1 MDFATRSAVITRADS
16 LFQVLDSHP
25 ETEGIGVVVIADR
38 TLFWLRPVGADGS
51 YLVIE
56 IRDNPLSFAG
66 LPPATLSRFQAMPR
80 DAGLKAQQALAEQES
95 RPAPAPKKPSFDSPR
110 SATTSPAME
119 WLGLGL
125 NCGGAV
131 LAWVGVVTTGA
142 LTPIT
147 GGLSAFASLALW
159 TGAVSSTM
167 QCAVSTYRV
176 GNLLRDRDDINAS
189 LDNNSNYIMAMYG
202 LDGIGLITAGGA
214 VVEAVRVNSKLTKVG
229 SGLFKGASQSFSR
242 RQRLHLTTELG
253 LKGVR
258 RAPAEAINKIIK
270 KQVMDTIGAAVGIV
284 GSSSSG
290 IVKDIIIWV
299 VSPHYDENTGSEN

>member
-1 MDFATRSAVITRADS
+1 
-16 LFQVLDSHP
+16 L
-25 ETEGIGVVVIADR
+25 
-38 TLFWLRPVGADGS
+38 
-51 YLVIE
+51 
-56 IRDNPLSFAG
+56 
-66 LPPATLSRFQAMPR
+66 PR
-80 DAGLKAQQALAEQES
+80 DAGLKAQQAQAELEN
-95 RPAPAPKKPSFDSPR
+95 RTAPAPKKPSFDTPR

-189 LDNNSNYIMAMYG
+189 LDNNSNYTMVMSG
-202 LDGIGLITAGGA
+202 LDGIGLVTAAGA
-214 VVEAVRVNSKLTKVG
+214 FVEAVRVNSKLTKVG
-229 SGLFKGASQSFSR
+229 SGLSKGTSQNFSR
-242 RQRLHLTTELG
+242 RQRLHITTELG

-258 RAPAEAINKIIK
+258 RAPAEVINKIIK
-270 KQVMDTIGAAVGIV
+270 KQIMDTIGAAVGIA
-284 GSSSSG
+284 GSASSG
-290 IVKDIIIWV
+290 IIKDVVIWV
-299 VSPHYDENTGSEN
+299 ISPDFDENTGDEN